1 MSLTTRTSMP
11 ISTALLTLIL
21 GCLQAIMPLSID
33 LYLPGLPTIAR
44 DLHVSSGAVQSTLAV
59 FLMGVA
65 LGQIAYG
72 PVTDKYG
79 RKRPLLAGLV
89 IFVLGGILCALAPSI
104 TVLIAGR
111 FLQALGASASAVITA
126 AIVRDLWSGKALADR
141 LSILMLIMGVA
152 PILAPSLGGLI
163 LTQVG
168 WHGLFWVLA
177 AFGVLMTVTVVFL
190 PETSSAQ
197 ERADTRLRNAASNYL
212 ILLRNTPFML
222 YVLSGASMAG
232 VLFAYLTGSSFLYIG
247 TLGVSPGLF
256 AVLFG
261 VNAAGLIL
269 ASQLNRA
276 LLRRFGLYAVAR
288 TAVTAAVMMAALLL
302 AVVISG
308 HVTVFTLTP
317 VLFFLLASI
326 GCIFPNLAAL
336 AFGNVRERMGSASAV
351 QGTTQSAIGA
361 AAGGLVSAFSNGTV
375 LPVAGII
382 AVFAVLSALF
392 LLAARR
398 AGSPQR

>member
-1 MSLTTRTSMP
+1 MSLTTRTSLS
-11 ISTALLTLIL
+11 ISTGLLTLIL
-21 GCLQAIMPLSID
+21 GLMQAVMPLSID

-44 DLHVSSGAVQSTLAV
+44 DLSVSSGAAQATLAV
-59 FLMGVA
+59 FLIGVA
-65 LGQIAYG
+65 LGQITYG
-72 PVTDKYG
+72 PLTDKYG
-79 RKRPLLAGLV
+79 RKPPLLAGLT
-89 IFVLGGILCALAPSI
+89 IFVLGGVLCALAPSI

-126 AIVRDLWSGKALADR
+126 AVVRDLWSGKALADR

-163 LTQVG
+163 LTHVG
-168 WHGLFWVLA
+168 WHGLFWLLA
-177 AFGVLMTVTVVFL
+177 LFGVLMLVTVTML

-197 ERADTRLRNAASNYL
+197 ERADTRLRDAATNYL
-212 ILLRNTPFML
+212 ALLRNTPFML
-222 YVLSGASMAG
+222 YVLAGACMAG
-232 VLFAYLTGSSFLYIG
+232 VLFAYLTGSSFMYIG

-269 ASQLNRA
+269 ASQVNRA
-276 LLRRFGLYAVAR
+276 LLRRFELYAVVR
-288 TAVTAAVMMAALLL
+288 AAVLAAVVMAALLL
-302 AVVISG
+302 AVVTSGQIS
-308 HVTVFTLTP
+308 VWTLTP
-317 VLFFLLASI
+317 VLFLLLASI
-326 GCIFPNLAAL
+326 GFIFPNLAAL
-336 AFGNVRERMGSASAV
+336 AFGNVRERMGSASAL

-361 AAGGLVSAFSNGTV
+361 TAGGLVSGLSDGTV

-382 AVFAVLSALF
+382 SLFAVLSAVF

-398 AGSPQR
+398 AQPKD